1 MDEPVPAACRGCGT
15 NLNDPPSGSFGG
27 FQHEA
32 NCLAL
37 KLGEASKRID
47 ALEIR
52 LELKVKVLE
61 NGDFIDKGDYLLAI
75 GDCDGIGCRDETIKI
90 LDEQRKRLTEQRD
103 SALLRLDTERRELD
117 VADEKN
123 LRLQGELKAAND
135 AWHEQEDE
143 LRALRAGYA
152 ELLAINVQQGDQL
165 HAMESRLGSVQN
177 ALRRLLGALPAEW
190 RTPVGHDAD
199 CRCVQHEAF
208 AAVDNRWGIDSQY
221 PSAVEIPVRKSE

>member
-1 MDEPVPAACRGCGT
+1 MA
-15 NLNDPPSGSFGG
+15 
-27 FQHEA
+27 
-32 NCLAL
+32 
-37 KLGEASKRID
+37 
-47 ALEIR
+47 
-52 LELKVKVLE
+52 
-61 NGDFIDKGDYLLAI
+61 KGP
-75 GDCDGIGCRDETIKI
+75 E
-90 LDEQRKRLTEQRD
+90 RLTRWILGHTQPKKYSLSIDHLAMED
-103 SALLRLDTERRELD
+103 IAWAADEIETLSSRLDTERRELD